1 MDKEYLQSLYTPDM
15 QEIIFGD
22 RNYFNNQNTNKLPFS
37 IADLA
42 AKNANVDLFPS
53 PQEFYTSPTYLM
65 KQAEKFNE
73 NPFRT
78 GITSVIPFEQDPI
91 AIQQGFVKGSPSDQG
106 TNFQFLPSAN
116 EADETDEVEEKKPKG
131 IAALLR
137 AILSFA
143 IPGAGFFLDKG
154 RDALS
159 GIQSLNQRLRSTDF
173 AKSKTLADYFDARKY
188 GGRDERDAA
197 AARNMAQARGIQKKI
212 DRGEFGTRD
221 RSIDRGRG
229 SIPSRTTSAPRRSSS
244 SYSAANRAFTRG
256 R

>member
-212 DRGEFGTRD
+212 DAGDYGTRD
-221 RSIDRGRG
+221 ISIDRGRG
-229 SIPSRTTSAPRRSSS
+229 SIPSRTTSAPRKSSS
-244 SYSAANRAFTRG
+244 TYSAANRAFTRG

>member
-221 RSIDRGRG
+221 ISIDRGRG

-244 SYSAANRAFTRG
+244 SYSAANRAFAGSR
-256 R
+256 

>member
-91 AIQQGFVKGSPSDQG
+91 AVQQGFVKGSPSDQG

-221 RSIDRGRG
+221 ISIDRGRG
-229 SIPSRTTSAPRRSSS
+229 SIPSRTTSAPRKSSS
-244 SYSAANRAFTRG
+244 TYSAANRAFTRG

>member
-221 RSIDRGRG
+221 ISIDRGRG
-229 SIPSRTTSAPRRSSS
+229 SIPSRTTSAPRKSSS
-244 SYSAANRAFTRG
+244 TYSAANRAFARG

>member
-221 RSIDRGRG
+221 ISIDRGRG
-229 SIPSRTTSAPRRSSS
+229 SIPSRTTSAPRKSSS
-244 SYSAANRAFTRG
+244 TYSAANRAFTRG

>member
-116 EADETDEVEEKKPKG
+116 EADETDEVEEKKPRG

-221 RSIDRGRG
+221 ISIDRGRG
-229 SIPSRTTSAPRRSSS
+229 SIPSRTTSAPRKSSS
-244 SYSAANRAFTRG
+244 TYSAANRAFARG

>member
-91 AIQQGFVKGSPSDQG
+91 AVQQGFVKGSPSDQG

-221 RSIDRGRG
+221 ISIDRGRG
-229 SIPSRTTSAPRRSSS
+229 SIPSRTTSAPRKSSS
-244 SYSAANRAFTRG
+244 TYSAANRAFARG